1 MEITIEWGGKLMCRK
16 CNFLFLIS
24 LITLL
29 FMENIFAAS
38 PKSKT
43 NKFTFSP
50 SVDQLPPNFSGDDIR
65 DTYTKLAMLF
75 PEKKDEFETTKE
87 YTAKLE
93 NNNVSVK
100 DKVFVFTSPAH
111 DIHYDADSN
120 KLNYTVVTDYYGS
133 STVLIDSDY
142 KDKGY
147 YLASNAL
154 GAKVKVHESWTYS
167 YYLKLTNSNFSALS
181 SLTFSCNLSPQ
192 AAKDLINNQGLFK
205 LYVCSLRLDDPN
217 KFSYL
222 SFSYNRKEP
231 TISSP
236 YDRTSSDY
244 FINVHINELWLYNK
258 ATGKIYQKYKLES

>member
-1 MEITIEWGGKLMCRK
+1 MSRK
-16 CNFLFLIS
+16 SNFLFLIS

-29 FMENIFAAS
+29 FANNIFAAS
-38 PKSKT
+38 PKSPPK
-43 NKFTFSP
+43 KFVFS
-50 SVDQLPPNFSGDDIR
+50 SGIEKLPPNFSGDDIR

-75 PEKKDEFETTKE
+75 PEKKDEFETTKD

-93 NNNVSVK
+93 SNNASVK
-100 DKVFVFTSPAH
+100 DKIYVFVCPPGYG

-120 KLNYTVVTDYYGS
+120 KLNYTVVTEYYGS
-133 STVLIDSDY
+133 PTVRIDGSY
-142 KDKGY
+142 KDKGD

-167 YYLKLTNSNFSALS
+167 YYLKLTKSNFSALS

-192 AAKDLINNQGLFK
+192 AAKDLIKNQGLFK

-236 YDRTSSDY
+236 YDSTSSDY
-244 FINVHINELWLYNK
+244 FINVHVNELWLYNK
-258 ATGKIYQKYKLES
+258 ATGEIYQKYKLESQI